1 MGSSP
6 NLSYTVSRLQSSDTP
21 SEFPRPLNTK
31 CCSFGD
37 SQLPRLHGRA
47 ERDLRVLLGSL
58 SAPPVPSSPESC
70 LATLPSLVGQV
81 PGPYNPPGQVGM
93 LLHDS
98 LVPRPGWAHSYSLS
112 VLSLR
117 RPGFKSCCRAFVVLA
132 KPLALSGP
140 QRFPPEDGMRFPAP
154 PLALA
159 VAEYGSPWREVWI
172 HPWEWKKELPPM
184 GLKASPYLPCALLSS
199 HVLGLGCGRNVW
211 PGSPALPCGTS
222 GGSLQLSEAEIS
234 MITAAQHVLRVDG
247 VLAHSRNSAPGRACA
262 VPLFPRCCSVTKFC
276 LTLCSLMDCGLPGSS
291 VHGIPQT
298 RVLEWVAVSFSRG
311 SSDPGIK
318 PTCLS
323 FFWNPHLLYLL
334 H

>member
-6 NLSYTVSRLQSSDTP
+6 NLSYTVSRLQSSDTS

-58 SAPPVPSSPESC
+58 SAPPAPSSPESC

-81 PGPYNPPGQVGM
+81 PGPNHPPGQVGM

-117 RPGFKSCCRAFVVLA
+117 RPGFKSCCGAFVVLA

-154 PLALA
+154 LLALA
-159 VAEYGSPWREVWI
+159 AAGYNSPWREVWI
-172 HPWEWKKELPPM
+172 HPCEWKKELPPM

-211 PGSPALPCGTS
+211 PGSPSSVRGAPPS
-222 GGSLQLSEAEIS
+222 PSSPGGSLQLSEAEIS
-234 MITAAQHVLRVDG
+234 MITAVQRVLRVDG

-262 VPLFPRCCSVTKFC
+262 VPVPSSLLFSHKVLSDSLRPYGLRPARLLCPWHSPDKSAGVGCRFLFQGIFRPR
-276 LTLCSLMDCGLPGSS
+276 D
-291 VHGIPQT
+291 QT
-298 RVLEWVAVSFSRG
+298 HMS
-311 SSDPGIK
+311 
-318 PTCLS
+318 LS
-323 FFWNPHLLYLL
+323 FF
-334 H
+334 